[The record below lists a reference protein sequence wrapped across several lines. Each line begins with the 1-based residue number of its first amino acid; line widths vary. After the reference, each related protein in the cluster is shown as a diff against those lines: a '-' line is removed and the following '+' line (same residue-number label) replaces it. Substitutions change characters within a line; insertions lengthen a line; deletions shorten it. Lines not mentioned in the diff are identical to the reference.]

1 MKIKILKP
9 CTTPEGSHQPG
20 DTVETSDRSG
30 EYLIAN
36 GYAQPANAKQAPETA
51 ESKTPKENAARKTK

>member
-9 CTTPEGSHQPG
+9 CVTPEGGHQPG
-20 DTVETSDRSG
+20 DTVETSDRCG
-30 EYLIAN
+30 EYLIGN
-36 GYAQPANAKQAPETA
+36 GYAQPFSAKQEPETA